1 MQNNY
6 LNFILANATHLVG
19 ARRRVSGGPGDLEA
33 VEHGDGLGDL
43 GDVGPEGGGRPPP
56 DDLDVPLLE
65 AVVGAAD
72 AQEEERQ
79 EDDGADDEQDLELA
93 QRLQR
98 AHLLLDGGLAGRG
111 GEERELIFRNW
122 THPPLPK
129 KRRRSCRK

>member
-1 MQNNY
+1 MQKDSF
-6 LNFILANATHLVG
+6 FILVNATHLVG
-19 ARRRVSGGPGDLEA
+19 ARRRVCGGPGDLEA

-98 AHLLLDGGLAGRG
+98 SHLLLDGRLAGRG
-111 GEERELIFRNW
+111 RRTRINLSKLDASSFAKKEEEEEL
-122 THPPLPK
+122 P
-129 KRRRSCRK
+129 